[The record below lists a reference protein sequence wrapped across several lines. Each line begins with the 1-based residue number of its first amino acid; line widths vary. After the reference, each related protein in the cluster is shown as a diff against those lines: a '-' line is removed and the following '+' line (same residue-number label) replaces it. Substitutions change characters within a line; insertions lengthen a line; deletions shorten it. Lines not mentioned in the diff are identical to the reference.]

1 MNDLDRLTMEM
12 FMNKKSY
19 HRFIEKTDPKKYDEQ
34 QKYLR
39 NMRKY
44 REKILSITQ
53 RYLENPD
60 LQITTEMDQ
69 MFADYCKT
77 CVKYFQ
83 VEQGT
88 NDDEDMMFDPIQ
100 MNEDA

>member
-19 HRFIEKTDPKKYDEQ
+19 HRFIEKTDPKKYDEH

-44 REKILSITQ
+44 REKIGSITQ
-53 RYLENPD
+53 QYLENPD
-60 LQITTEMDQ
+60 LQLTTEMDQ

-83 VEQGT
+83 MKDGASTEDILFDPESM
-88 NDDEDMMFDPIQ
+88 NDD
-100 MNEDA
+100 A